1 MFHTPYLCLV
11 GLEGKKEA
19 MVTMAGGKVSQ
30 AGWACTLSV
39 PEAIDPLTR
48 DSGIQ
53 TATDQGEF
61 ELILSSAG

>member
-1 MFHTPYLCLV
+1 
-11 GLEGKKEA
+11 
-19 MVTMAGGKVSQ
+19 MAGGKVSQ

>member
-1 MFHTPYLCLV
+1 MPS
-11 GLEGKKEA
+11 GI
-19 MVTMAGGKVSQ
+19 GGEKRSNGHYDWGEVSQ
-30 AGWACTLSV
+30 AGWACTLFV
-39 PEAIDPLTR
+39 PEAVDPLTR